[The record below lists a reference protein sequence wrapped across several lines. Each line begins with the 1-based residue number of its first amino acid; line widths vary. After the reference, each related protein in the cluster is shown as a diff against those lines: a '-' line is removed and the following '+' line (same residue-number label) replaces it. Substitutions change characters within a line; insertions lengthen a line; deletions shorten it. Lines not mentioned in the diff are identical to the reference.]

1 MDQDTI
7 YELMKKFDESHLAEL
22 VLESEGFKIT
32 MKKADLSSSAISPTR
47 PLPESISV
55 AQEAIAEK
63 SEDGSSAGTEIITSP
78 IIGSF
83 YRSPAPDAPPFVSES
98 TSVAAGD
105 AICIIEAMKIM
116 NKVEADFDCEIVKI
130 LAENGQLVE
139 FNDPL
144 FEVRRT

>member
-1 MDQDTI
+1 
-7 YELMKKFDESHLAEL
+7 MKKFDGSHLAEL
-22 VLESEGFKIT
+22 IIESEGFKIT
-32 MKKADLSSSAISPTR
+32 MKKPDLSSSTVSTTR
-47 PLPESISV
+47 QLAESASV
-55 AQEAIAEK
+55 AQEPTAEK
-63 SEDGSSAGTEIITSP
+63 SEESPSAGTEIITAP
-78 IIGSF
+78 VIGTF
-83 YRSPAPDAPPFVSES
+83 YRSPAPDAPPFVGER

-116 NKVEADFDCEIVKI
+116 NKVEADFDCEIVRI